1 VPTYV
6 WDTWCTTATSTSSTD
21 PWGYWTANTSVT
33 TASSTTLA
41 WNAWTSTTSNYQVAY
56 TPPARTPEQIEAQR
70 RERERLDAQRREN
83 VASRQAAE
91 RRALELLES
100 MLDDDQL
107 AEWREHQRFHVRSQ
121 RGLRYCIHRGRQH
134 NVFLVDD
141 DGRRLV
147 EYCGH
152 VRDAVPDE
160 DNVLA
165 QKLLLEHD
173 EETFLGI
180 ANRWKL
186 ADHPLADAEL
196 AVPRQVGTGT
206 RVAA

>member
-1 VPTYV
+1 VGLL
-6 WDTWCTTATSTSSTD
+6 D
-21 PWGYWTANTSVT
+21 G
-33 TASSTTLA
+33 
-41 WNAWTSTTSNYQVAY
+41 
-56 TPPARTPEQIEAQR
+56 EH
-70 RERERLDAQRREN
+70 ERHHGLVDHSRLERLD
-83 VASRQAAE
+83 
-91 RRALELLES
+91 
-100 MLDDDQL
+100 
-107 AEWREHQRFHVRSQ
+107 
-121 RGLRYCIHRGRQH
+121 
-134 NVFLVDD
+134 VDD
-141 DGRRLV
+141 EQLPGRLL
-147 EYCGH
+147 
-152 VRDAVPDE
+152 PDE